1 LEQSLLDIKRGIAMK
16 KKTIKE
22 SSTKKE
28 VLDSLKNTKPAGEH
42 KKEVNSYLTGDNGDI
57 VSMMEAEWPEMTTEF
72 KRLQRQQYELFLRK
86 QHDYGPGNISVGTM
100 LQTEEETHLALTG
113 LWFRM
118 NDKIQRLKNMLM
130 SKRESAVDEPMED
143 AYLDVSNY
151 GIMATIVKNG
161 KWGK

>member
-1 LEQSLLDIKRGIAMK
+1 M
-16 KKTIKE
+16 KTIKE
-22 SSTKKE
+22 S
-28 VLDSLKNTKPAGEH
+28 KNVTYADDVHPVVEQ
-42 KKEVNSYLTGDNGDI
+42 
-57 VSMMEAEWPEMTTEF
+57 MEKEWPEMTKEF
-72 KRLQRQQYELFLRK
+72 KRLQREQYELFLRK

-100 LQTEEETHLALTG
+100 LQTEEEIQLSLTG

>member
-1 LEQSLLDIKRGIAMK
+1 MKQEKTNVVEQ
-16 KKTIKE
+16 
-22 SSTKKE
+22 
-28 VLDSLKNTKPAGEH
+28 
-42 KKEVNSYLTGDNGDI
+42 
-57 VSMMEAEWPEMTTEF
+57 MEKEWPEMTKEF
-72 KRLQRQQYELFLRK
+72 KKIQREQYELFLHK

-100 LQTEEETHLALTG
+100 LQTPDEIKLSLTG

-118 NDKIQRLKNMLM
+118 NDKIQRLKNMFM

>member
-1 LEQSLLDIKRGIAMK
+1 MNIRERGMESKVVDPADDSERKVTNEVHPVVEQ
-16 KKTIKE
+16 
-22 SSTKKE
+22 
-28 VLDSLKNTKPAGEH
+28 
-42 KKEVNSYLTGDNGDI
+42 
-57 VSMMEAEWPEMTTEF
+57 METEWPEMTKEF
-72 KRLQRQQYELFLRK
+72 RRLQRQQYELFLKK

-100 LQTEEETHLALTG
+100 LQTPEEIQLSLTG

-130 SKRESAVDEPMED
+130 SQRESAVDEPMED

>member
-1 LEQSLLDIKRGIAMK
+1 MNIREREMESKVVDPADDPERKVRNEVHPVVEQ
-16 KKTIKE
+16 
-22 SSTKKE
+22 
-28 VLDSLKNTKPAGEH
+28 
-42 KKEVNSYLTGDNGDI
+42 
-57 VSMMEAEWPEMTTEF
+57 METEWPEMTKEF
-72 KRLQRQQYELFLRK
+72 RRLQRQQYELFLKK

-100 LQTEEETHLALTG
+100 LQTPEEIQLSLTG

>member
-1 LEQSLLDIKRGIAMK
+1 MNIREREMESKVVDPADDPERKVTNEVHPVVEQ
-16 KKTIKE
+16 
-22 SSTKKE
+22 
-28 VLDSLKNTKPAGEH
+28 
-42 KKEVNSYLTGDNGDI
+42 
-57 VSMMEAEWPEMTTEF
+57 METEWPEMTKEF
-72 KRLQRQQYELFLRK
+72 RRLQRQQYELFLKK

-100 LQTEEETHLALTG
+100 LQTPEEIQLSLTG

-130 SKRESAVDEPMED
+130 SQRESAVDEPMED